1 MYPVGYRLMRKQDM
15 SAFWRTW
22 LNAWAWVVI
31 VFGLVLAGGGLDATD
46 TAAEAAFA
54 IVGGG
59 APLEWT
65 PHLRF
70 SVALMGAVTMGW
82 GVTYLA
88 LFMAAHRLGADAAP
102 VWRLA
107 TIGMVAWF
115 VIDSAL
121 SVATGFWM
129 NAVSNTGLAIG
140 YLVPVLASGA
150 MNGSALAAG
159 SRPSARAS

>member
-22 LNAWAWVVI
+22 LNSWAWVVI

-107 TIGMVAWF
+107 MIGMVAWF

-150 MNGSALAAG
+150 MNGSAPAAG

>member
-46 TAAEAAFA
+46 TVAEAAFA

-140 YLVPVLASGA
+140 YLVPLLASGA
-150 MNGSALAAG
+150 MNGSAPAAG
-159 SRPSARAS
+159 SRPSAGAG

>member
-1 MYPVGYRLMRKQDM
+1 M
-15 SAFWRTW
+15 SAFWRGW
-22 LNAWAWVVI
+22 LNVWAWVVI

-46 TAAEAAFA
+46 GVADAVFA
-54 IVGGG
+54 IVGG
-59 APLEWT
+59 APMEWT

-70 SVALMGAVTMGW
+70 SVALLGAVTMGW

-107 TIGMVAWF
+107 TFGALAWF
-115 VIDSAL
+115 VIDSSL
-121 SVATGFWM
+121 SVATGFWL
-129 NAVSNTGLAIG
+129 NAVSNTGLFIG

-150 MNGSALAAG
+150 MGG
-159 SRPSARAS
+159 RRA

>member
-82 GVTYLA
+82 GVRYLA
-88 LFMAAHRLGADAAP
+88 LFMAAHRLGVDAAP

-150 MNGSALAAG
+150 MNGSAPSAEP
-159 SRPSARAS
+159 RPSARAS

>member
-1 MYPVGYRLMRKQDM
+1 
-15 SAFWRTW
+15 
-22 LNAWAWVVI
+22 
-31 VFGLVLAGGGLDATD
+31 
-46 TAAEAAFA
+46 
-54 IVGGG
+54 
-59 APLEWT
+59 
-65 PHLRF
+65 
-70 SVALMGAVTMGW
+70 MGAVTMGW

-150 MNGSALAAG
+150 MNGSAPAAG

>member
-1 MYPVGYRLMRKQDM
+1 M
-15 SAFWRTW
+15 SAFWRGW

-31 VFGLVLAGGGLDATD
+31 VFGLVLAGAGLDATD
-46 TAAEAAFA
+46 GFANMAFG

-59 APLEWT
+59 AVVEWT

-88 LFMAAHRLGADAAP
+88 LFSAAHRVGDQAGP

-107 TIGMVAWF
+107 TLGMIVWF

-121 SVATGFWM
+121 SVATGFWL
-129 NAVSNTGLAIG
+129 NAVSNAGLAVG
-140 YLVPVLASGA
+140 YLAPVLATGVLRRPA
-150 MNGSALAAG
+150 RLAVV
-159 SRPSARAS
+159 

>member
-1 MYPVGYRLMRKQDM
+1 MYSVGYRLMRKQDM
-15 SAFWRTW
+15 SAFWRNW

-46 TAAEAAFA
+46 TVAEAAFA

-82 GVTYLA
+82 GFTYLA
-88 LFMAAHRLGADAAP
+88 LFMAAHRLGAEAAP

-129 NAVSNTGLAIG
+129 NAVLNTGLAIG

-150 MNGSALAAG
+150 MNVSAPAAG
-159 SRPSARAS
+159 SRPSPRAS

>member
-1 MYPVGYRLMRKQDM
+1 MRKQDM

-107 TIGMVAWF
+107 MIGMVAWF

-150 MNGSALAAG
+150 MNGSAPAAG

>member
-1 MYPVGYRLMRKQDM
+1 MRKQDM

-46 TAAEAAFA
+46 TVAEAAFA

-88 LFMAAHRLGADAAP
+88 LFMAAHRLGAEAAP

-107 TIGMVAWF
+107 TIGMIVWF
-115 VIDSAL
+115 VIDSTL

-129 NAVSNTGLAIG
+129 NAVSNAGLAIG

-150 MNGSALAAG
+150 MHVADPAAG
-159 SRPSARAS
+159 SQPSARAS

>member
-31 VFGLVLAGGGLDATD
+31 VFGVVLAGGGLDATD
-46 TAAEAAFA
+46 TVAEAAFA

-107 TIGMVAWF
+107 MIGMVAWF

-150 MNGSALAAG
+150 MNGSAPAAG

>member
-1 MYPVGYRLMRKQDM
+1 M
-15 SAFWRTW
+15 SVFWRNW
-22 LNAWAWVVI
+22 LNVWAWVVI

-46 TAAEAAFA
+46 TVVEAAFA

-59 APLEWT
+59 APMEWT

-82 GVTYLA
+82 GVTYHA
-88 LFMAAHRLGADAAP
+88 LFMAVHRLGAEAAP

-107 TIGMVAWF
+107 TIGMIVWF
-115 VIDSAL
+115 VIDSTL
-121 SVATGFWM
+121 SVAMGFWM
-129 NAVSNTGLAIG
+129 NAVSNAGLAIG

-150 MNGSALAAG
+150 MHVADPAAEWHVL
-159 SRPSARAS
+159 R

>member
-1 MYPVGYRLMRKQDM
+1 M
-15 SAFWRTW
+15 SAFWRSW
-22 LNAWAWVVI
+22 LNVWAGVVI

-46 TAAEAAFA
+46 MVAEAAFA

-59 APLEWT
+59 ASLEWT

-88 LFMAAHRLGADAAP
+88 LFMAAHRLGGAAGP
-102 VWRLA
+102 VWHPA
-107 TIGMVAWF
+107 TTGMIVWF
-115 VIDSAL
+115 FIDSAL

-129 NAVSNTGLAIG
+129 NAVSNVVLAVG
-140 YLVPVLASGA
+140 YLLPVLASGA
-150 MNGSALAAG
+150 MHVAPPAPGSC
-159 SRPSARAS
+159 PSAGAS

>member
-107 TIGMVAWF
+107 MIGMVAWF

-150 MNGSALAAG
+150 MNGSAPAAG

>member
-1 MYPVGYRLMRKQDM
+1 M
-15 SAFWRTW
+15 SAFWRSW
-22 LNAWAWVVI
+22 LNVWAWVVI

-46 TAAEAAFA
+46 GIADAVF
-54 IVGGG
+54 VLMGGG
-59 APLEWT
+59 AAIEWT

-88 LFMAAHRLGADAAP
+88 LFMAAHRLGGQAAP

-107 TIGMVAWF
+107 TFGMIVWF

-140 YLVPVLASGA
+140 YLAPVLASGA
-150 MNGSALAAG
+150 MRSHTRLSPA
-159 SRPSARAS
+159 

>member
-1 MYPVGYRLMRKQDM
+1 MYPVGYPLMRKQDM
-15 SAFWRTW
+15 SAFWRNW

-46 TAAEAAFA
+46 TVAEAAFA

-150 MNGSALAAG
+150 MNGSAPAAG